1 MSIKLLHPRLST
13 IKKRGCW
20 TSSTFF
26 FFDIIHVLSTF
37 NFPPST
43 STFFKMTESHL
54 LLSMTPTCKLT
65 SMVINDTLTA
75 FFFYSASVQGAHMER
90 PLWIWISLNRFNLPE
105 INFPQLMHFFNIN
118 EYQWQMK
125 IVPTDAKSSPS
136 PLQQRSWRQFQM
148 EGSNFPMRKSV
159 PPIRTSNKW
168 VRKLL
173 NLLKTN
179 QPSTMKLP
187 ILFPL
192 SKSKNLSYL
201 ERYFYKW
208 MYFQAS
214 NVSKG
219 WNIPFPLLVSHKK
232 YFKIVK
238 K

>member
-118 EYQWQMK
+118 EYQWQIIQYQWKLFLLMQSHLLLPYNRDHGDNSK
-125 IVPTDAKSSPS
+125 WKDPTFPWESLFL
-136 PLQQRSWRQFQM
+136 PLEHQTSESENSWIFWRQISQVQWNCQFYFLWV
-148 EGSNFPMRKSV
+148 NP
-159 PPIRTSNKW
+159 RTCHIWKDIF
-168 VRKLL
+168 
-173 NLLKTN
+173 TN
-179 QPSTMKLP
+179 ECIFRLQTSQKDE
-187 ILFPL
+187 IYLFPC
-192 SKSKNLSYL
+192 
-201 ERYFYKW
+201 
-208 MYFQAS
+208 
-214 NVSKG
+214 
-219 WNIPFPLLVSHKK
+219 
-232 YFKIVK
+232 
-238 K
+238 